1 MRTAS
6 PPNPPPAPWAGG
18 EIPAAAPRSKASAST
33 RGGAEPALPLPAS
46 SCSFLLLLPPSLS
59 TPGVVLLFGSRRGY
73 SEAPQRRKERERER
87 ERRDV
92 RGAAAAAAASATTL
106 PGAHG
111 PRELQ
116 EGWRA
121 PSRIT
126 HGEPQKTCSK
136 PVAAKVTDSCQQIC
150 QCRPPPLPPPPPPP
164 PPPRLLGVPSPTVPV
179 CPAPESWWP
188 GPVIIIAACCTTPVF
203 LFLVFIICYKAIK
216 STPPVSA
223 GDTFQDPPWI
233 PETVDNSETYI
244 LTIIELEA
252 CRKIAVEN
260 VENPTNTPGRE
271 YFLELGIHENSYMS
285 DGEIMDAEVLFH
297 AFAGHHKVTF
307 I

>member
-1 MRTAS
+1 MR
-6 PPNPPPAPWAGG
+6 NPCGTEKQQG
-18 EIPAAAPRSKASAST
+18 ERFHSRFHRLPGEDVPLFPRGVMLI
-33 RGGAEPALPLPAS
+33 REV
-46 SCSFLLLLPPSLS
+46 LLLLQCCWPSL
-59 TPGVVLLFGSRRGY
+59 LLHW
-73 SEAPQRRKERERER
+73 
-87 ERRDV
+87 
-92 RGAAAAAAASATTL
+92 TL
-106 PGAHG
+106 HPIWGFIQIA
-111 PRELQ
+111 
-116 EGWRA
+116 
-121 PSRIT
+121 

-216 STPPVSA
+216 
-223 GDTFQDPPWI
+223 
-233 PETVDNSETYI
+233 
-244 LTIIELEA
+244 
-252 CRKIAVEN
+252 R
-260 VENPTNTPGRE
+260 
-271 YFLELGIHENSYMS
+271 IHENSYMS
-285 DGEIMDAEVLFH
+285 DGEVMDAEVLFH